1 MHITHLPGVTTWCT
15 FLHSLI
21 SSFSKIEWLK
31 LCKIMSVN
39 GKKWMQKIMHENI
52 LSELY
57 NTANY
62 ASASPKN
69 EIFVANETFLMHS
82 YLYVKAFVMR
92 RYLMKFKMIA
102 LFDIYLMM
110 KNYFI
115 PHFMQ
120 KSYCRNNHIY
130 LDDIIYRFYATLHVY
145 IVLLNILLIW

>member
-1 MHITHLPGVTTWCT
+1 
-15 FLHSLI
+15 
-21 SSFSKIEWLK
+21 
-31 LCKIMSVN
+31 
-39 GKKWMQKIMHENI
+39 MQKIMHENI

-62 ASASPKN
+62 ASTSPKN

-102 LFDIYLMM
+102 IFNIYVMM

-120 KSYCRNNHIY
+120 KSYCRN
-130 LDDIIYRFYATLHVY
+130 
-145 IVLLNILLIW
+145 